1 MSFTVEKSSVENR
14 TMKHQLRSTLRTCA
28 LALTATLTV
37 ASPSMALAAGGE
49 QTTPANSGKARYQKQ
64 EKEVQGVQ
72 QTNLTKPQAPPPK
85 QKETGP
91 TITVDQ
97 FIFQKQGEIQ
107 KLVDAQIIKMRRL
120 IQVTQDDD
128 PQKPDFHFR
137 LAELYAE
144 KQRYNFNQARALD
157 QKIFDAPPAQK
168 ATLQNQQ
175 KKYESD
181 QQKWLLEAVKSYV
194 QATKFKKYE
203 RMDEVL
209 FKLAYLLTS
218 VKKEDQAREFFLRLI
233 KDYPNSKYIPDAYL
247 SFAEFYFDKAEM
259 DAALKFYEKV
269 EQFPKSSVY
278 PYAVYKKGWCY
289 VNQGDY
295 KTALETFVGV
305 VRMVQ
310 EHRANVNANQ
320 AKSLEKEAKK
330 DIVKAYAHVGGPD
343 KAWEFFQ
350 RVGGD
355 FAPKMMEGLAE
366 LYWEQ
371 GQFGDSTRV
380 YRKVI
385 SMNMDSPRIC
395 EWQNKIVRNTLSAG
409 TKKDQVQEIERLG
422 AVYDKVGEMKGGV
435 KKDQMEE
442 CRNSFHDT
450 AKELALIWHKE
461 AQRTKNSDTYALD
474 KYVYKVFLD
483 HFPQDKDAYDMG
495 FYYGELLW
503 TLENWKDAAEQ
514 YTKVVEMNPKGK
526 YVKDAAYAAVLAW
539 KNALNV
545 DDHEQKD
552 QVEASRN
559 DKKENGQQ
567 STKLE
572 PLKIPEY
579 QQKMINAFDTYL
591 KYVPDAKETVTIMY
605 RRARIFYEYN
615 HFAEAAPLFQE
626 IVDKHCDD
634 ELAIYSANLLLDSL
648 NALGKTK
655 EVVENVDKFLDKQ
668 CLMKD
673 PEFGKQMISLRS
685 DTYDMEGHEFE
696 KLHNYKECGRSM
708 LAAAESLPEHPKH
721 AERLWNAGQC
731 FQNAHLVG
739 QALKARLQ
747 LIKDHEKDPL
757 AQKALFRVAAGYH
770 QLAYYSKASDY
781 YEDFAKKF
789 PGEKKA
795 TDALGNATTFRIG
808 LGEGDRALT
817 DMKSFVDFYGKRKPQ
832 DAAGVYFQM
841 GDVYE
846 KDGRKDELAKHL
858 ESYLKT
864 WGAQGGPD
872 RQILAHFKL
881 GEMAWKAS
889 CPKASEDGACLEV
902 KRVSATGRQ
911 KVLADL
917 NKKLK
922 KGKKL
927 HEKSRTQCGPPTKS
941 KINLFDRSKAQASK
955 AQEHFQAVLKIWNK
969 GAAASKITGKDV
981 EARAGLAAY
990 AVAGSAFYL
999 AESSY
1004 ENFLRIKFPEGLD
1017 FQQPSSYDT
1026 PKKAAAKK
1034 KKAEESGKKFT
1045 AYLDEKAK
1053 ALEKARTQYLDVF
1066 GMKQAQWTIASAAR
1080 VGQIYSDFAGQLYT
1094 AEIPKDLKEQDEWGN
1109 QPRQIFCDAL
1119 EDKAEPIES
1128 KAVDGF
1134 EKCLKAATEQSW
1146 YNEWSRLC
1154 ERELNQMKPSEYPL
1168 SSEVKPEAGYVSTNM
1183 SPTPVIPELSETVS
1197 AGKGK

>member
-1 MSFTVEKSSVENR
+1 MTIEYRLSKG
-14 TMKHQLRSTLRTCA
+14 TLAR
-28 LALTATLTV
+28 TV
-37 ASPSMALAAGGE
+37 ALSLALAASAASAA
-49 QTTPANSGKARYQKQ
+49 PAPAANSGKGRYTKQ
-64 EKEVQGVQ
+64 ETEVKAQ
-72 QTNLTKPQAPPPK
+72 QTDLTKPQAPPPPK
-85 QKETGP
+85 KETGP
-91 TITVDQ
+91 TLTVDQ
-97 FIFQKQGEIQ
+97 FIEQKQAQIQ
-107 KLVDAQIIKMRRL
+107 KLVEAQISKMKRL
-120 IQVTQDDD
+120 IAVTADDD

-137 LAELYAE
+137 IAELYSE
-144 KQRYNFNQARALD
+144 KQRYYWGQARALD
-157 QKIFDAPPAQK
+157 QKIYEMPPNQRGSLQAQQR
-168 ATLQNQQ
+168 TYEQN
-175 KKYESD
+175 
-181 QQKWLLEAVKSYV
+181 QQKWLLEAVKSYIS
-194 QATKFKKYE
+194 ATKFKKYD

-247 SFAEFYFDKAEM
+247 SFAEFYFEKGEM

-289 VNQGDY
+289 VNLGDY

-305 VRMVQ
+305 VRMATEGKV
-310 EHRANVNANQ
+310 NVSAAQKQ
-320 AKSLEKEAKK
+320 ALVKEAKK

-350 RVGGD
+350 RTGGD

-371 GQFGDSTRV
+371 GKFPDSTRV

-409 TKKDQVQEIERLG
+409 NKRDQVQEIERLG
-422 AVYDKVGEMKGGV
+422 AVYDKVAEMKGV

-450 AKELALIWHKE
+450 SKELALIWHKE
-461 AQRTKNSDTYALD
+461 AQKTKNSDTYALD

-483 HFPQDKDAYDMG
+483 HFPKDKDAYEMG

-514 YTKVVEMNPKGK
+514 YTKVVEMNPQGK

-545 DDHEQKD
+545 DDQGLGSDAKEIQEKFQK
-552 QVEASRN
+552 SN
-559 DKKENGQQ
+559 KH
-567 STKLE
+567 E
-572 PLKIPEY
+572 PLAIPEY
-579 QQKMINAFDTYL
+579 QKKMIGAFDTYI
-591 KYVPDAKETVTIMY
+591 KYVPDAPELVNIKY
-605 RRARIFYEYN
+605 RKARIYYEYN
-615 HFAEAAPLFQE
+615 HFEEASKLFE
-626 IVDKHCDD
+626 DIVNKHPKH
-634 ELAIYSANLLLDSL
+634 ELAVYSANLLLDSL
-648 NALGKTK
+648 NAQGKTK
-655 EVVENVDKFLDKQ
+655 EVVTYVDKFLEMPE
-668 CLMKD
+668 LMKD
-673 PEFGKQMISLRS
+673 PEFGKQMISLKS
-685 DTYDMEGHEFE
+685 DTYDMEGHEYE
-696 KLHNYKECGRSM
+696 RLHNYKECGRSM
-708 LAAAESLPEHPKH
+708 LASAESLPDHPKH

-747 LIKDHEKDPL
+747 LIKDHPKDAL

-770 QLAYYSKASDY
+770 QLAYYSKAAEH
-781 YEDFAKKF
+781 YEDFANKF

-808 LGEGDRALT
+808 LGESDKAIA
-817 DMKSFVDFYGKRKPQ
+817 DMDSFVKFYGSRKPQ

-841 GDVYE
+841 ADVYE
-846 KDGRKDELAKHL
+846 KDKKYDELSRHL
-858 ESYLKT
+858 ENYLKK

-872 RQILAHFKL
+872 RQVLAHFRL
-881 GEMAWKAS
+881 GELAWKAS
-889 CPKASEDGACLEV
+889 CPKGSEDGACLEN
-902 KRVSATGRQ
+902 KRIAATGKQ
-911 KVLADL
+911 KVLYDI
-917 NKKLK
+917 NKKRA

-927 HEKSRTQCGPPTKS
+927 KEAKRTQCGPPTSS
-941 KINLFDRSKAQASK
+941 KIIVFDRNKGPAAK

-981 EARAGLAAY
+981 ETRAGLAQY
-990 AVAGSAFYL
+990 AVAGAAFYL
-999 AESSY
+999 AETQY
-1004 ENFLRIKFPEGLD
+1004 ENFLKIKFPEGLD
-1017 FQQPSSYDT
+1017 FQMPSQYDT
-1026 PKKAAAKK
+1026 PKKAAVKK
-1034 KKAEESGKKFT
+1034 KKAEESGKRFT
-1045 AYLDEKAK
+1045 TYLDDKSK
-1053 ALEKARTQYLDVF
+1053 ALNKASAQYLEVF
-1066 GMKQAQWTIASAAR
+1066 GMKQAQWTIASSAR
-1080 VGQIYSDFAGQLYT
+1080 IGQLYSDFVGQLYT

-1109 QPRQIFCDAL
+1109 RPREIFCDAL
-1119 EDKAEPIES
+1119 VDKAEPIEA
-1128 KAVDGF
+1128 KAVEGF

-1154 ERELNQMKPSEYPL
+1154 ERELNQMKPTEYPI
-1168 SSEVKPEAGYVSTNM
+1168 SSEMKPEAGYVSTMM
-1183 SPTPVIPELSETVS
+1183 SPTPVIPELSESVTAA
-1197 AGKGK
+1197 AGTTTAQSSEK

>member
-1 MSFTVEKSSVENR
+1 MTSQIRLFKGSSFLVLGT
-14 TMKHQLRSTLRTCA
+14 
-28 LALTATLTV
+28 LAL
-37 ASPSMALAAGGE
+37 LAPARAGAADA
-49 QTTPANSGKARYQKQ
+49 PANSGKPRYTKQ
-64 EKEVQGVQ
+64 ETEVKAQ
-72 QTNLTKPQAPPPK
+72 QTNLTKPDAPPPPK
-85 QKETGP
+85 KETGP
-91 TITVDQ
+91 VLTVDQ
-97 FIFQKQGEIQ
+97 FVEQKREGII
-107 KLVDAQIIKMRRL
+107 KLVDAQISKMRRL
-120 IQVTQDDD
+120 IQVTGDDD
-128 PQKPDFHFR
+128 PQKPDFLFR
-137 LAELYAE
+137 LGELYGE
-144 KQRYNFNQARALD
+144 KQQYNFNKARALD
-157 QKIFDAPPAQK
+157 QKIYEMQPNQRGRLQEEQK
-168 ATLQNQQ
+168 R
-175 KKYESD
+175 YEQE
-181 QQKWLLEAVKSYV
+181 QQKWLLEAVKAYIG
-194 QATKFKKYE
+194 ATKFRKYE

-209 FKLAYLLTS
+209 FRLAYMLTS
-218 VKKEDQAREFFLRLI
+218 VKKEEQAREFFLRLI

-259 DAALKFYEKV
+259 DSALKFYEKV

-289 VNQGDY
+289 VNMGDY

-305 VRMVQ
+305 VRMSTEGKV
-310 EHRANVNANQ
+310 NVSNAQKQ
-320 AKSLEKEAKK
+320 ALIKEAKK
-330 DIVKAYAHVGGPD
+330 DIVKAYSHVGGPD

-350 RVGGD
+350 RTGGD
-355 FAPKMMEGLAE
+355 YAPKMMESLAE
-366 LYWEQ
+366 LYWEE
-371 GQFGDSTRV
+371 GKFVDSSRV
-380 YRKVI
+380 YKKVI
-385 SMNMDSPRIC
+385 AQNMDSPRIC

-409 TKKDQVQEIERLG
+409 NKKDQVQEIERLG
-422 AVYDKVGEMKGGV
+422 AVYDKLGEMKGV
-435 KKDQMEE
+435 KKDQTEE
-442 CRNSFHDT
+442 CRSAFHDT

-483 HFPQDKDAYDMG
+483 HFPSDKDAYDMS

-552 QVEASRN
+552 LVENDRAKMKDSEKAS
-559 DKKENGQQ
+559 
-567 STKLE
+567 KLE

-648 NALGKTK
+648 NAQGKTK
-655 EVVENVDKFLDKQ
+655 QVVENVDKFLDKQ

-673 PEFGKQMISLRS
+673 PEFGKQMISLKS

-696 KLHNYKECGRSM
+696 KLHNFKECGRSM
-708 LAAAESLPEHPKH
+708 LASAESLPDHPKH

-739 QALKARLQ
+739 QALKARLE
-747 LIKDHEKDPL
+747 LIKDHPKDPL

-770 QLAYYSKASDY
+770 QLAYYSKAAEN
-781 YEDFAKKF
+781 YEDFATKF

-795 TDALGNATTFRIG
+795 NDALGNATTFRIG
-808 LGEGDRALT
+808 LGESDKALS
-817 DMKSFVDFYGKRKPQ
+817 DMKSYVEFYGKRKPQ

-841 GDVYE
+841 ADVYE
-846 KDGRKDELAKHL
+846 KDHRMDELAKHL
-858 ESYLKT
+858 ESYLKL

-872 RQILAHFKL
+872 RQVIAHFRL

-889 CPKASEDGACLEV
+889 CPKASEDGACLEI
-902 KRVSATGRQ
+902 KRVTATGRQ

-941 KINLFDRSKAQASK
+941 KITLFDRQKAQAAK

-969 GAAASKITGKDV
+969 GAAASKPSPSGDR
-981 EARAGLAAY
+981 RA
-990 AVAGSAFYL
+990 
-999 AESSY
+999 
-1004 ENFLRIKFPEGLD
+1004 
-1017 FQQPSSYDT
+1017 
-1026 PKKAAAKK
+1026 
-1034 KKAEESGKKFT
+1034 
-1045 AYLDEKAK
+1045 
-1053 ALEKARTQYLDVF
+1053 
-1066 GMKQAQWTIASAAR
+1066 
-1080 VGQIYSDFAGQLYT
+1080 
-1094 AEIPKDLKEQDEWGN
+1094 
-1109 QPRQIFCDAL
+1109 
-1119 EDKAEPIES
+1119 
-1128 KAVDGF
+1128 
-1134 EKCLKAATEQSW
+1134 
-1146 YNEWSRLC
+1146 
-1154 ERELNQMKPSEYPL
+1154 
-1168 SSEVKPEAGYVSTNM
+1168 
-1183 SPTPVIPELSETVS
+1183 
-1197 AGKGK
+1197 

>member
-1 MSFTVEKSSVENR
+1 MTSEIRS
-14 TMKHQLRSTLRTCA
+14 LRALARAAALATLA
-28 LALTATLTV
+28 ALTA
-37 ASPSMALAAGGE
+37 APSLARAAGE

-64 EKEVQGVQ
+64 EKEIQGTQ
-72 QTNLTKPQAPPPK
+72 QTNLTKPQAPPPQK
-85 QKETGP
+85 KETGP

-97 FIFQKQGEIQ
+97 FIFQKQSEIQ
-107 KLVDAQIIKMRRL
+107 KIVDQQIIKMRRL
-120 IQVTQDDD
+120 IAVTQDDD

-137 LAELYAE
+137 LAELYAD
-144 KQRYNFNQARALD
+144 KQRFYFSSARGLD

-168 ATLQNQQ
+168 ATLQKQQ
-175 KKYESD
+175 KGYED
-181 QQKWLLEAVKSYV
+181 LQQKWLLEAVKSYI

-247 SFAEFYFDKAEM
+247 SFAEFYFDKADM

-289 VNQGDY
+289 VNMGDY

-305 VRMVQ
+305 VRMTQ
-310 EHRANVNANQ
+310 EGKVNVNAAQKQ
-320 AKSLEKEAKK
+320 ALQKEAKK

-350 RVGGD
+350 RTGGD
-355 FAPKMMEGLAE
+355 FAPKMMEALAE

-371 GQFGDSTRV
+371 GKFPDSTRV

-395 EWQNKIVRNTLSAG
+395 EWQNKIVRNTLSSG
-409 TKKDQVQEIERLG
+409 SKRDQVQEIERLG
-422 AVYDKVGEMKGGV
+422 AVYDKVGEMKQGV

-442 CRNSFHDT
+442 CRNAFHDT

-483 HFPQDKDAYDMG
+483 HFPSDKDAYDMS

-545 DDHEQKD
+545 DDHEQREA
-552 QVEASRN
+552 VEN
-559 DKKENGQQ
+559 DRKEKKEGGKEI
-567 STKLE
+567 TKLE
-572 PLKIPEY
+572 PMKIPEY

-626 IVDKHCDD
+626 IVDKHCPDPD
-634 ELAIYSANLLLDSL
+634 GLSLYSANLLLDSL
-648 NALGKTK
+648 NAQGKTK
-655 EVVENVDKFLDKQ
+655 DVLANVDKFLDKQ
-668 CLMKD
+668 CLMQD
-673 PEFGKQMISLRS
+673 PQFGKDMISLKS
-685 DTYDMEGHEFE
+685 DSYDLEGREFE
-696 KLHNYKECGRSM
+696 KLHNFKECGRSM
-708 LAAAESLPEHPKH
+708 LASAESLPEHPKH

-739 QALKARLQ
+739 QALKARLE
-747 LIKDHEKDPL
+747 LIKDHPKDPL

-770 QLAYYSKASDY
+770 QLAYYSKAAEN
-781 YEDFAKKF
+781 YEDFATKF

-795 TDALGNATTFRIG
+795 NDALGNATTFRIG
-808 LGEGDRALT
+808 LGESDKALS
-817 DMKSFVDFYGKRKPQ
+817 DMKSYVEFYGKRKPQ

-841 GDVYE
+841 ADVYE
-846 KDGRKDELAKHL
+846 KDKRYDELAKHL
-858 ESYLKT
+858 ESYLKL

-872 RQILAHFKL
+872 RQILAHFRL

-889 CPKASEDGACLEV
+889 CPKSSEDGACLEI
-902 KRVSATGRQ
+902 KRVTATGRQ

-917 NKKLK
+917 NRKLK
-922 KGKKL
+922 KGKKV

-941 KINLFDRSKAQASK
+941 KITLFDRQKAQAAK
-955 AQEHFQAVLKIWNK
+955 AQEHFAAVLKIWNK

-981 EARAGLAAY
+981 EARAGSAAY
-990 AVAGSAFYL
+990 AVAGSAFYI
-999 AESSY
+999 AEVSY
-1004 ENFLRIKFPEGLD
+1004 EAFLRIKFPEGLD

-1034 KKAEESGKKFT
+1034 KKAEESGKKFN

-1053 ALEKARTQYLDVF
+1053 ALDKARTQYLDVF

-1109 QPRQIFCDAL
+1109 RPREIFCDAL
-1119 EDKAEPIES
+1119 EDKAEPIEA

-1168 SSEVKPEAGYVSTNM
+1168 ASEVKPEAGYVSTNM
-1183 SPTPVIPELSETVS
+1183 SPTPVVGELSEAVQTK
-1197 AGKGK
+1197 AGK

>member
-1 MSFTVEKSSVENR
+1 MKSELRFCR
-14 TMKHQLRSTLRTCA
+14 TFARV
-28 LALTATLTV
+28 LALGFVGFAGL
-37 ASPSMALAAGGE
+37 ALAAPAVARADE
-49 QTTPANSGKARYQKQ
+49 AANSGKARYQKQ
-64 EKEVQGVQ
+64 EKEIQGAN
-72 QTNLTKPQAPPPK
+72 QTSLTKPAAPPPQK
-85 QKETGP
+85 KETGP

-97 FIFQKQGEIQ
+97 FIFQKQGQIQ

-128 PQKPDFHFR
+128 PQKPDFDFR

-144 KQRYNFNQARALD
+144 KQRYYFSTAHSLD
-157 QKIFDAPPAQK
+157 QKIFDAQGAQK
-168 ATLQNQQ
+168 ATLENQQ
-175 KKYESD
+175 KGYLQTEE
-181 QQKWLLEAVKSYV
+181 KWLLEAVKVYV
-194 QATKFKKYE
+194 AATKFPKYE

-218 VKKEDQAREFFLRLI
+218 VKKEDQARVFFLRLI
-233 KDYPNSKYIPDAYL
+233 KDYPDSKYIPDAYL
-247 SFAEFYFDKAEM
+247 SFAEYYFDKAEM

-289 VNQGDY
+289 VNMGDY

-305 VRMVQ
+305 VRMTQ
-310 EHRANVNANQ
+310 EGHVNVNKNQ
-320 AKSLEKEAKK
+320 KEALQKEAKK

-350 RVGGD
+350 RTGGD
-355 FAPKMMEGLAE
+355 FAPKMMEALAE

-371 GQFGDSTRV
+371 GKFPDSTRV

-395 EWQNKIVRNTLSAG
+395 EWQNKVVRNTLSSG
-409 TKKDQVQEIERLG
+409 SKRDQVQEIERLG
-422 AVYDKVGEMKGGV
+422 AVYDKVGEMKAGV

-442 CRNSFHDT
+442 CRNAFHDT
-450 AKELALIWHKE
+450 SKELALIWHKE

-474 KYVYKVFLD
+474 KFVYKVFLD
-483 HFPQDKDAYDMG
+483 HFPSDKDAYDMG

-545 DDHEQKD
+545 DDHEQAD
-552 QVEASRN
+552 LVQADR
-559 DKKENGQQ
+559 DKMKERG
-567 STKLE
+567 SKLE

-648 NALGKTK
+648 NAQGKTK

-696 KLHNYKECGRSM
+696 KLHNFKECGRSM
-708 LAAAESLPEHPKH
+708 IAAAESLPEHPKH

-739 QALKARLQ
+739 QALKARLE
-747 LIKDHEKDPL
+747 LIKDHPKDPL

-770 QLAYYSKASDY
+770 QLAYYSKAAEN
-781 YEDFAKKF
+781 YEDFANKF

-808 LGEGDRALT
+808 LGEGDKAIA
-817 DMKSFVDFYGKRKPQ
+817 DMESYVKFYGSRDPMS
-832 DAAGVYFQM
+832 AAGVFFQKA
-841 GDVYE
+841 DVYE
-846 KDGRKDELAKHL
+846 KDQNYDGLAKHL
-858 ESYLKT
+858 ENYLKV
-864 WGAQGGPD
+864 WGAKGGPD
-872 RQILAHFKL
+872 RQVLAHFRL
-881 GEMAWKAS
+881 GELAWKAS
-889 CPKASEDGACLEV
+889 CPKASEDGACLEI
-902 KRVSATGRQ
+902 KRVTATGRQ

-917 NKKLK
+917 NKKLA
-922 KGKKL
+922 KGKKV
-927 HEKSRTQCGPPTKS
+927 HEKQRTQCGPPTKS
-941 KINLFDRSKAQASK
+941 KISLFDRSKAQASK
-955 AQEHFQAVLKIWNK
+955 AQEHFVAVLKIWNK

-990 AVAGSAFYL
+990 AVAGSAFYI
-999 AESSY
+999 AEVQY
-1004 ENFLRIKFPEGLD
+1004 EDFLRIKFPEGLD
-1017 FQQPSSYDT
+1017 FQQPGQYDT
-1026 PKKAAAKK
+1026 KKKADAKK
-1034 KKAEESGKKFT
+1034 KKAEESGKKFSS
-1045 AYLDEKAK
+1045 YIDSKAK
-1053 ALEKARTQYLDVF
+1053 QLDKARAQYLDVF

-1109 QPRQIFCDAL
+1109 RPREIYCDKL
-1119 EDKAEPIES
+1119 EDTAEPIEA

-1146 YNEWSRLC
+1146 FNEWSRLC

-1168 SSEVKPEAGYVSTNM
+1168 SSEVKPEAGYVSTTM
-1183 SPTPVIPELSETVS
+1183 SATHVVSELSESVPVT
-1197 AGKGK
+1197 ADKGK

>member
-1 MSFTVEKSSVENR
+1 MKSELRFCR
-14 TMKHQLRSTLRTCA
+14 TFARV
-28 LALTATLTV
+28 LALGLVV
-37 ASPSMALAAGGE
+37 AAPAVAHADE
-49 QTTPANSGKARYQKQ
+49 AANSGKARYTKQ
-64 EKEVQGVQ
+64 EKEIQGAT
-72 QTNLTKPQAPPPK
+72 QTNLTKPAAPPPEK
-85 QKETGP
+85 KETGP

-97 FIFQKQGEIQ
+97 FIFQKQGQIQ

-120 IQVTQDDD
+120 LQVTQDDD
-128 PQKPDFHFR
+128 PQKPDFWFR
-137 LAELYAE
+137 LGELYAE
-144 KQRYNFNQARALD
+144 KQRYYFSTAHSMD
-157 QKIFDAPPAQK
+157 QKIFDAQGSQK
-168 ATLQNQQ
+168 ATLENQQ
-175 KKYESD
+175 KGYLQLQD
-181 QQKWLLEAVKSYV
+181 RWLLEAVKGYIA
-194 QATKFKKYE
+194 ATKFKKYE

-233 KDYPNSKYIPDAYL
+233 KDYPDSKYIPDAYL
-247 SFAEFYFDKAEM
+247 SFAEYYFDKAEM

-269 EQFPKSSVY
+269 EQFPKASVY

-289 VNQGDY
+289 VNMGDY

-305 VRMVQ
+305 VRMTQ
-310 EHRANVNANQ
+310 EGHINVNKNQ
-320 AKSLEKEAKK
+320 KESLQKEAKK

-350 RVGGD
+350 RTGGD
-355 FAPKMMEGLAE
+355 FAPKMMEALAE

-371 GQFGDSTRV
+371 GKFPDSTRV

-395 EWQNKIVRNTLSAG
+395 EWQNKVVRNTLSSG
-409 TKKDQVQEIERLG
+409 SKRDQVQEIERLG
-422 AVYDKVGEMKGGV
+422 AVYDKVGEMKAGV

-442 CRNSFHDT
+442 CRNAFHDT
-450 AKELALIWHKE
+450 SKELALIWHKE

-474 KYVYKVFLD
+474 KFVYKVFLD
-483 HFPQDKDAYDMG
+483 HFPSDKDAYDMG

-545 DDHEQKD
+545 DDHEQAELVQSD
-552 QVEASRN
+552 R
-559 DKKENGQQ
+559 DKLKEKGG
-567 STKLE
+567 KLE

-579 QQKMINAFDTYL
+579 QQKMIDAFDTYL

-648 NALGKTK
+648 NAQGKTK

-696 KLHNYKECGRSM
+696 KLHNFKECGRSM
-708 LAAAESLPEHPKH
+708 IAAAESLPEHPKH

-739 QALKARLQ
+739 QALKARLE
-747 LIKDHEKDPL
+747 LIKDHPKDPL

-770 QLAYYSKASDY
+770 QLAYYSKAAEN
-781 YEDFAKKF
+781 YEDFANKF

-808 LGEGDRALT
+808 LGEGDKAIA
-817 DMKSFVDFYGKRKPQ
+817 DMESYVKFYGSRDPMS
-832 DAAGVYFQM
+832 AAGVFFQKA
-841 GDVYE
+841 DVYE
-846 KDGRKDELAKHL
+846 KDQNYDGLAKHL
-858 ESYLKT
+858 ENYLKV
-864 WGAQGGPD
+864 WGAKGGPD
-872 RQILAHFKL
+872 RQVLAHFRL
-881 GEMAWKAS
+881 GELAWKAS
-889 CPKASEDGACLEV
+889 CPKASEDGACLEI
-902 KRVSATGRQ
+902 KRVTATGRQ
-911 KVLADL
+911 KVFADL
-917 NKKLK
+917 NKKLA
-922 KGKKL
+922 KGKKV
-927 HEKSRTQCGPPTKS
+927 HEKQRTQCGPPTKS
-941 KINLFDRSKAQASK
+941 KISLFDRSKAQASK
-955 AQEHFQAVLKIWNK
+955 AQEHFAAVLKIWNK

-990 AVAGSAFYL
+990 AVAGSAFYI
-999 AESSY
+999 AEVQY
-1004 ENFLRIKFPEGLD
+1004 EDFLRIKFPEGLD
-1017 FQQPSSYDT
+1017 FQQPGQYDT
-1026 PKKAAAKK
+1026 KKKADAKK
-1034 KKAEESGKKFT
+1034 KKAEESGKKFSS
-1045 AYLDEKAK
+1045 YIDSKAK
-1053 ALEKARTQYLDVF
+1053 QLDKARAQYLDVF

-1109 QPRQIFCDAL
+1109 RPREIYCDKL
-1119 EDKAEPIES
+1119 EDTAEPIES

-1146 YNEWSRLC
+1146 FNEWSRLC

-1168 SSEVKPEAGYVSTNM
+1168 SSEVKPEAGYVSTTM
-1183 SPTPVIPELSETVS
+1183 SATPVVSELSESVPVT
-1197 AGKGK
+1197 ADKGK